1 MIVMIAAQNMKTAND
16 GAPIDPR
23 VRRTGAKFE
32 YSELFYSLC
41 FDCGDLLCYHNS
53 SLEPSSGATM
63 STMVRRWSAA
73 SMGSSVRFL

>member
-53 SLEPSSGATM
+53 SLEPSSG
-63 STMVRRWSAA
+63 VWSHDVHD
-73 SMGSSVRFL
+73 GSAVVSG